1 MSNQSHIQPRL
12 LTFANA
18 SRNGPGAS
26 TLHQLRVFPQSIG
39 FHIDGRDEVGAR
51 RQSVQ
56 TVVPDRVRIQRLI
69 VRTGFRESLQVVPN
83 DQIAIQVT
91 PGDLEVVIEGKKTA
105 GRIEPGTTFYVPKN
119 APHQFLNMGKAPY
132 DVVVVMLK

>member
-1 MSNQSHIQPRL
+1 MRRL
-12 LTFANA
+12 ILVSVAGMLLVPSIVTARAQAPAGPAFASKLLVDN
-18 SRNGPGAS
+18 
-26 TLHQLRVFPQSIG
+26 
-39 FHIDGRDEVGAR
+39 
-51 RQSVQ
+51 
-56 TVVPDRVRIQRLI
+56 DRVRIQRLS
-69 VRTGFRESLQVVPN
+69 VPAGFQETLQVVPN

-91 PGDLEVVIEGKKTA
+91 PGDLEVVISGQKTN